1 MNTLA
6 GEQHSGSAYLPDPH
20 WRTKHSNRVSNFF
33 AFFSFLSLQSV
44 QCHTQQRPTT
54 FILQNFISTTQN
66 LIWRQTLQLL
76 VTRFVFTNRSLVGLG
91 TNYVGAQARDEMANG
106 AFNFDMDAVG
116 RRAADLCL
124 MDIQKNFNGQ
134 IWVQNGPGVI
144 LRVLQTLCGTN
155 RVSVR
160 PVNKCFNPL
169 ARKFA
174 FSYRTHLC
182 FLPWSQ
188 LAAIFTGW
196 SL

>member
-1 MNTLA
+1 
-6 GEQHSGSAYLPDPH
+6 
-20 WRTKHSNRVSNFF
+20 
-33 AFFSFLSLQSV
+33 
-44 QCHTQQRPTT
+44 
-54 FILQNFISTTQN
+54 
-66 LIWRQTLQLL
+66 
-76 VTRFVFTNRSLVGLG
+76 
-91 TNYVGAQARDEMANG
+91 MANG

-134 IWVQNGPGVI
+134 ICVQNGPWVI

-174 FSYRTHLC
+174 FSYRTHFSVSC
-182 FLPWSQ
+182 HDHNWQRYSQ
-188 LAAIFTGW
+188 AGLYKQRRDVFTARYELNLYTPSGPIIAPLGEGKCTEL
-196 SL
+196 S